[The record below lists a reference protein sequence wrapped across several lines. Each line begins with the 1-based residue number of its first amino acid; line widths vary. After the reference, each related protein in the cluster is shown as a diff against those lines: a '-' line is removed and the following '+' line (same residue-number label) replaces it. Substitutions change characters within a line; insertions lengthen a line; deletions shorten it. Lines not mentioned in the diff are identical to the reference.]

1 MMIFFFCMNFM
12 FKKRLFK
19 KEISYSKLDEYLLDE
34 DLIKRKREEHA
45 KKPKRLSFGPDCPIC
60 HEKNR
65 DRDHLSRHFMAE
77 LMELVN
83 EMPNKKQCS
92 QCPYKSSKR
101 EYMAK
106 HVRKY
111 RIACG
116 VKSMKNI
123 YL

>member
-1 MMIFFFCMNFM
+1 M
-12 FKKRLFK
+12 
-19 KEISYSKLDEYLLDE
+19 DE

-123 YL
+123 FIVYFKI

>member
-1 MMIFFFCMNFM
+1 M
-12 FKKRLFK
+12 
-19 KEISYSKLDEYLLDE
+19 DEYLLDE

-111 RIACG
+111 RINCG
-116 VKSMKNI
+116 LKSMKNFI
-123 YL
+123 FIILNL